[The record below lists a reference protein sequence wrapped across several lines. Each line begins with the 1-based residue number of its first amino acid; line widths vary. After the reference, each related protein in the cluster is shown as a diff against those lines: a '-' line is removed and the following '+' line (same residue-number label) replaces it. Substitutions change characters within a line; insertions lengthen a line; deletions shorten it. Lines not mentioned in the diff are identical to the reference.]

1 MSLATPLK
9 IRKLQAALHA
19 KAKGAPSY
27 RFYSL
32 YDKVC
37 RLDVLEFAYRRCRQ
51 NAGTPGIDDQ
61 TFAAIAAQGLDVWL
75 DALAQDLREGTY
87 QPSPIRRVFIPKP
100 DGKQRP
106 LGIGTIRDRV
116 AQMAMVVVLESIFET
131 ALQPEQYA
139 YRPGRSAHD
148 AIRHVH
154 ALVNA
159 GYTEVVDADLSGYF
173 DSIPHPELLKSVSR
187 RVSDG
192 HVLALIKMWLE
203 APVEEVDRRG

>member
-1 MSLATPLK
+1 MSLVTPPK

-37 RLDVLEFAYRRCRQ
+37 RRDVLEFAYRRCRQ
-51 NAGTPGIDDQ
+51 NAGTSGIDDQ
-61 TFAAIAAQGLDVWL
+61 TFTAIEAQSMDAWL

-87 QPSPIRRVFIPKP
+87 QPASIRRVFIPKP

-116 AQMAMVVVLESIFET
+116 VQMAVVL
-131 ALQPEQYA
+131 
-139 YRPGRSAHD
+139 
-148 AIRHVH
+148 V
-154 ALVNA
+154 
-159 GYTEVVDADLSGYF
+159 
-173 DSIPHPELLKSVSR
+173 
-187 RVSDG
+187 
-192 HVLALIKMWLE
+192 LE
-203 APVEEVDRRG
+203 A